1 MIDAVGLVILIMA
14 IFAPD
19 VLLFPV
25 FLFWS
30 VVGSILD
37 FVLGPKDKEGRNDAR
52 GENWVA
58 REQDEGR

>member
-37 FVLGPKDKEGRNDAR
+37 FVLNLVLGPKDKEGGKD
-52 GENWVA
+52 
-58 REQDEGR
+58 